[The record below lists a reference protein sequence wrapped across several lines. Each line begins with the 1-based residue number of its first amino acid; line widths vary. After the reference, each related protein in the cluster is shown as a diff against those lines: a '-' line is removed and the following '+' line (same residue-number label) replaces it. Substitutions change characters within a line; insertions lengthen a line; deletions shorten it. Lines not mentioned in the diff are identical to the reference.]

1 MPESWRRREGA
12 SSLDGRDRAPA
23 CRPLAMSSAE
33 LVIVGAGAIGGWAAV
48 MAREDGAGRVV
59 AVDAG
64 VAGHGASTRAAGMVR
79 TQGGTPTAVDLGRF
93 SVEFYREQ
101 RRHYG
106 IDSDFRELG
115 YLILAVTEDEVR
127 AAHERVAMQRERGLA
142 ARWVSPSEAAELLE
156 LLDPDQILGATYCPQ
171 DGAIDPSRNVAAYL
185 VAMRAR
191 GAELVERAQVTG
203 LRIQGGR
210 VTGVQI
216 GDRVIATERVIL
228 AGGVGQ
234 RALVGLVG
242 PPLPVGGA
250 RHHVFL
256 TSPARVL
263 AGRPMAMGFDVA
275 AGLYWRQEED
285 GLLFGISDPDEAPG
299 EARSIDPRAQRRA
312 RKRLGEL
319 VPASRGLG
327 LRKAWAAT
335 IDYTPDH
342 LPILGPGL
350 RADGEPIE
358 GLTIASAG
366 GHGMMWGPGVA
377 RVAVDLSLHGATV
390 VTDVSF
396 LGADRFDAAGR
407 SRLPADP
414 IALPFPDAVAN

>member
-1 MPESWRRREGA
+1 
-12 SSLDGRDRAPA
+12 L
-23 CRPLAMSSAE
+23 SSAE
-33 LVIVGAGAIGGWAAV
+33 LVIVGAGTIGGWAAV

-64 VAGHGASTRAAGMVR
+64 IAGAGASTRAAGMVR
-79 TQGGTPTAVDLGRF
+79 MQGGTPTAVDLGRF

-101 RRHYG
+101 RRRYG
-106 IDSDFRELG
+106 IDSAFRELG
-115 YLILAVTEDEVR
+115 YLIFAVTEDDVR
-127 AAHERVAMQRERGLA
+127 AAHERLAMQREHGLA
-142 ARWVSPSEAAELLE
+142 ARWVSPAEAVELLP
-156 LLDPDQILGATYCPQ
+156 LLDPTQILGATYCAE

-191 GAELVERAQVTG
+191 GAELLERTPVTG

-210 VTGVQI
+210 VTGVKV

-234 RALVGLVG
+234 RALAGLAGG
-242 PPLPVGGA
+242 PVPVGGA
-250 RHHVFL
+250 RHHVFV

-263 AGRPMAMGFDVA
+263 GPRPMAMGFDVG
-275 AGLYWRQEED
+275 AGLYWRQEEG
-285 GLLFGISDPDEAPG
+285 GLLFGISDPEEVPG
-299 EARSIDPRAQRRA
+299 EARCIDPEAERRA
-312 RKRLGEL
+312 RRRLGEL
-319 VPASRGLG
+319 VPASRGLQ

-342 LPILGPGL
+342 LPVLGPGL
-350 RADGEPIE
+350 GPGGEPIE

-377 RVAVDLSLHGATV
+377 RVAVDLALHRATL
-390 VTDVSF
+390 VTDASL
-396 LGADRFDAAGR
+396 LGADRFDADGR
-407 SRLPADP
+407 SRLAADP
-414 IALPFPDAVAN
+414 IALPFPDAVVS

>member
-1 MPESWRRREGA
+1 
-12 SSLDGRDRAPA
+12 
-23 CRPLAMSSAE
+23 MSSAE
-33 LVIVGAGAIGGWAAV
+33 LVIVGVGTIGGWAAV
-48 MAREDGAGRVV
+48 MAREDGAGRVL

-64 VAGHGASTRAAGMVR
+64 IAGYGASTRAAGMVR

-101 RRHYG
+101 PRRYG
-106 IDSDFRELG
+106 IDSAFRELG
-115 YLILAVTEDEVR
+115 YLIVAGTEEEVR
-127 AAHERVAMQRERGLA
+127 AAHERVAMQRDRGVA
-142 ARWVSPSEAAELLE
+142 ARWVSPAEAAELCPV
-156 LLDPDQILGATYCPQ
+156 LDADQILGATYCAQ

-185 VAMRAR
+185 VAMRTR
-191 GAELVERAQVTG
+191 GAELRERTQVTG

-210 VTGVQI
+210 VTGVQV

-234 RALVGLVG
+234 RLLSGLAGTPV
-242 PPLPVGGA
+242 PVGGA
-250 RHHVFL
+250 RHHVFV

-263 AGRPMAMGFDVA
+263 AQGPMAMGFDVT

-285 GLLFGISDPDEAPG
+285 GLLFGISDPDEEPG
-299 EARSIDPRAQRRA
+299 EARCIDPAAQRRA
-312 RKRLGEL
+312 RERLGEL

-342 LPILGPGL
+342 LPVLGPGL
-350 RADGEPIE
+350 GPDGEPIG

-377 RVAVDLSLHGATV
+377 RVAVDLALHGATL
-390 VTDVSF
+390 VTEVSF
-396 LGADRFDAAGR
+396 LGADRFDADGR

-414 IALPFPDAVAN
+414 IALPFPDAVAT

>member
-1 MPESWRRREGA
+1 
-12 SSLDGRDRAPA
+12 
-23 CRPLAMSSAE
+23 MSSAE

-64 VAGHGASTRAAGMVR
+64 IAGYGASTRAAGMVR

-101 RRHYG
+101 PRRYG
-106 IDSDFRELG
+106 IDSAFRELG
-115 YLILAVTEDEVR
+115 YLIFAGTEEEVR
-127 AAHERVAMQRERGLA
+127 AAHERVAMQRDRGAA
-142 ARWVSPSEAAELLE
+142 ARWVSPAEAAELLPV
-156 LLDPDQILGATYCPQ
+156 LDPGQILGATYCAQ

-185 VAMRAR
+185 VAMRTR
-191 GAELVERAQVTG
+191 GAELLERTQVTG
-203 LRIQGGR
+203 LRTQGGR
-210 VTGVQI
+210 VTGVQV

-234 RALVGLVG
+234 RLLTGLAGAPV
-242 PPLPVGGA
+242 PVGGA
-250 RHHVFL
+250 RHHVFI
-256 TSPARVL
+256 TSPARSL
-263 AGRPMAMGFDVA
+263 AQRPMAMGFDVT

-299 EARSIDPRAQRRA
+299 EARSIDPVAQRRA
-312 RKRLGEL
+312 RQRLGEL

-342 LPILGPGL
+342 LPVLGPGL
-350 RADGEPIE
+350 GPDGEPIE
-358 GLTIASAG
+358 GVTIASAG

-377 RVAVDLSLHGATV
+377 RVAVDLALHGATL

-396 LGADRFDAAGR
+396 LGADRFDAHGR

-414 IALPFPDAVAN
+414 IALPFPDAVGS

>member
-1 MPESWRRREGA
+1 
-12 SSLDGRDRAPA
+12 
-23 CRPLAMSSAE
+23 MSSAE
-33 LVIVGAGAIGGWAAV
+33 LVIVGAGTIGGWAAV
-48 MAREDGAGRVV
+48 MAREDGAGRVL

-64 VAGHGASTRAAGMVR
+64 IAGYGASTRAAGMVR

-101 RRHYG
+101 PRRFG
-106 IDSDFRELG
+106 IDSAFRELG
-115 YLILAVTEDEVR
+115 YLIVAGTEEEVR
-127 AAHERVAMQRERGLA
+127 AAHERVAMQRDRGVA
-142 ARWVSPSEAAELLE
+142 ARWVSPAEAAELCPV
-156 LLDPDQILGATYCPQ
+156 LDAGQILGATYCAQ

-191 GAELVERAQVTG
+191 GAELRERTQVTG

-210 VTGVQI
+210 VTGVQV

-234 RALVGLVG
+234 RLLSGLAGTPV
-242 PPLPVGGA
+242 PVGGA
-250 RHHVFL
+250 RHHVFV

-263 AGRPMAMGFDVA
+263 AQGPMAMGFDVT

-285 GLLFGISDPDEAPG
+285 GLLFGISDPDEEPG
-299 EARSIDPRAQRRA
+299 EARCIDPAAQRRA
-312 RKRLGEL
+312 RERLGEL

-342 LPILGPGL
+342 LPVLGPGL
-350 RADGEPIE
+350 GPDGEPIV

-377 RVAVDLSLHGATV
+377 RVAVDLALHGATV

-396 LGADRFDAAGR
+396 LGADRFDADGR

-414 IALPFPDAVAN
+414 IALPFPDAVAT

>member
-1 MPESWRRREGA
+1 
-12 SSLDGRDRAPA
+12 
-23 CRPLAMSSAE
+23 MSSAE
-33 LVIVGAGAIGGWAAV
+33 LVIVGAGTIGGWAAV

-59 AVDAG
+59 VVDSGLAG
-64 VAGHGASTRAAGMVR
+64 QGASTRAAGMVR
-79 TQGGTPTAVDLGRF
+79 MQGGTPTAVDLGRY
-93 SVEFYREQ
+93 SVDFYCEQ
-101 RRHYG
+101 HRRYG
-106 IDSDFRELG
+106 IDSAFRELG
-115 YLILAVTEDEVR
+115 YLIFAVTEEEVR
-127 AAHERVAMQRERGLA
+127 AAHERVAMQRERGVA
-142 ARWVSPSEAAELLE
+142 ARWVTPAEAAELLP
-156 LLDPDQILGATYCPQ
+156 LLDPNQILGATYCAH

-191 GAELVERAQVTG
+191 GAELVERTPVTG

-210 VTGVQI
+210 VTGVHLAD
-216 GDRVIATERVIL
+216 GVIATERVIL

-234 RALVGLVG
+234 RALAGLAG

-263 AGRPMAMGFDVA
+263 AARPMAMGFDVA
-275 AGLYWRQEED
+275 AGLYWRQEEN
-285 GLLFGISDPDEAPG
+285 GLLFGISDPNEEPG
-299 EARSIDPRAQRRA
+299 EARAIDPVTQRRA
-312 RKRLGEL
+312 RRRLGEL

-342 LPILGPGL
+342 LPVLGPGL
-350 RADGEPIE
+350 GANREPIE

-377 RVAVDLSLHGATV
+377 RVAVDLSLHGATL

-396 LGADRFDAAGR
+396 LGADRFDADGR
-407 SRLPADP
+407 SRLAADP
-414 IALPFPDAVAN
+414 IALPFPDAVAS